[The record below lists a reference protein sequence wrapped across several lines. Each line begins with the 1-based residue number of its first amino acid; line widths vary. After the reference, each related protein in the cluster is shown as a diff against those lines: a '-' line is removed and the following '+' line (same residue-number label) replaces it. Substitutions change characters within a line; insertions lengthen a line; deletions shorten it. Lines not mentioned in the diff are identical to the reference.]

1 MNLSTEKYEVL
12 PGTDLSLKNEKK
24 KKKRTGSDGGGGDK
38 KGKTTK
44 GSDGNTNKNKNKK
57 RTAAVVMESSE
68 EESSDDED
76 DAASDFVVSDNE
88 ESSDEESL
96 ASEQESD
103 QSDMDM
109 SDDSEGGRKRKQPAA
124 VVAVAKK
131 SKTRV
136 EATIEATKPTTAT
149 GTKTPSGVA
158 LNTSRI
164 GLTPAGLP
172 TTTAKKTPA
181 SRFNTT
187 ATPGLLSSEKYTP
200 TTTPGSANLKNAI
213 QDTGVERFLA
223 RDVQRFPWMQADQI
237 RDAKKRRPSDPG
249 YDHTS
254 IHIPPDWFVKEKI
267 SAGQRQWW
275 DFKALNWDAVL
286 LFKMGKFYEL
296 FEMDAKVGADI
307 LGLSFMKGDQPHC
320 GFPEAAY
327 HQMAE
332 TLARAGRRVVVIEQ
346 TETPDALAVRNE
358 ERKKKGL
365 KKESVVRREKV
376 VVLTKGTLNDAG
388 MLATAPEASY
398 LMCLVEL
405 SVPTNDDN
413 GTSKMGEGVMRPKV
427 WVGMCAVDAATGQV
441 LLGQWLD
448 DDSRTQLRNALTA
461 LQPVEVVLA
470 RGRASNPAKKVIR
483 GLLRDP
489 LVNEYELGSG
499 RFWTVDTLLEKLPSY
514 FDDASSMPT
523 VLDSIVNDK
532 NVNAAV
538 ASALAGCLAYLN
550 DGMLDKQV
558 MAARRFELVSEAYG
572 VGSGRSRSRSR
583 SSKNDGGVDDSD
595 GGTTPDNEDMKGLL
609 ANKVKHMSLDGA
621 ALENLE
627 VLENTEGKLTGT
639 LLAAVDNCVTPAGR
653 RRLRQWLCRPL
664 FSIKDITARQDAIA
678 DLMGPAAADGA
689 VTARHHF
696 SGLADLERSIARL
709 AAAGAGCGSGR
720 DAPHVVL
727 YEDVSKK
734 RVQAFSSAIKG
745 LAAIQDAMINGF
757 QNLLT
762 NNSSITSLLLRQLVT
777 PGLSFPDMKVPLEEL
792 LTATDWSAAERSG
805 RVIPEQGVDPVYDS
819 AVQTVES
826 VEQEL
831 QDHLKEMKDHMVSGV
846 PNKSH
851 IKYVSL
857 MKESHVIEV
866 PESAKVPA
874 DWEPMQGKKGVK
886 RYSNIILKELA
897 KELETAKDAVEA
909 AQSGILQG
917 LVVKFAANRDMWL
930 AAVECMAHL
939 DALMSLA
946 VAGSCGSGPMCR
958 PTFLPSPP
966 PSSSSEANTTIATT
980 PLFRAKSL
988 RHPAE
993 VSGLAGEGNFVPNDI
1008 QMGGSHDNDD
1018 DNDNDTNASV
1028 SASSPSPGFIVLT
1041 GPNMGGKSTLMRQ
1054 VCLASLLAQVGAWVP
1069 AASLEMSPVDAIFVR
1084 MGARD
1089 RIMLGQSTF
1098 FVELSETAGALARAT
1113 RNSLVALDEL
1123 GRGTATSDGA
1133 AIASAVLDHFASTVK
1148 CRGIFATHYH
1158 HIADSHAE
1166 DAGVAIKH
1174 MACKVTTPQNTPNND
1189 DDDGGAAVEEVTF
1202 LYKLTQGACPKSYG
1216 VNVARL
1222 AGLPESIVKR
1232 AAVVSSQT
1240 QKEREQ
1246 QGGMIVGGEEDDEEE
1261 LCRAVKAAR
1270 ELLQQL

>member
-1 MNLSTEKYEVL
+1 ML
-12 PGTDLSLKNEKK
+12 PDTVLSLPLKKNEK
-24 KKKRTGSDGGGGDK
+24 TGSGGGGDK
-38 KGKTTK
+38 KKGKNAGK
-44 GSDGNTNKNKNKK
+44 SNGGNNNNKNKK
-57 RTAAVVMESSE
+57 RSAAVVMESSE

-76 DAASDFVVSDNE
+76 DEDAAASDFIVSDNE
-88 ESSDEESL
+88 DSSDEESL
-96 ASEQESD
+96 VSEEESE

-109 SDDSEGGRKRKQPAA
+109 SDDGSEGGKKRKKPAA
-124 VVAVAKK
+124 ATVAAANKK
-131 SKTRV
+131 SKTTV
-136 EATIEATKPTTAT
+136 EASKPTTAT
-149 GTKTPSGVA
+149 GTKTPAGVA
-158 LNTSRI
+158 LNASRI

-172 TTTAKKTPA
+172 TTTTTAKKTSA
-181 SRFNTT
+181 VLSRVNTS
-187 ATPGLLSSEKYTP
+187 ATPELVSSEKHAP
-200 TTTPGSANLKNAI
+200 KTTTTGTANLKDAI
-213 QDTGVERFLA
+213 QDTGVERFTA
-223 RDVQRFPWMQADQI
+223 RDVQRFPWMQADKI

-254 IHIPPDWFVKEKI
+254 IYIPPDWFVKEKI

-405 SVPTNDDN
+405 PVPTTTATTTNN
-413 GTSKMGEGVMRPKV
+413 GNAASDMGEGVMRPKV

-441 LLGQWLD
+441 LLGQWFD

-461 LQPVEVVLA
+461 LQPVEIVLA
-470 RGRASNPAKKVIR
+470 HGRASNSAKRVIR

-489 LVNEYELGSG
+489 IVNVYELGSD
-499 RFWTVDTLLEKLPSY
+499 RFWTTDTLLENLPSY
-514 FDDASSMPT
+514 FNNNNPMPA
-523 VLDSIVNDK
+523 VLEGIVKDK
-532 NVNAAV
+532 DGNTAV
-538 ASALAGCLAYLN
+538 ASALGGCLAYLN
-550 DGMLDKQV
+550 DGMLDKQI

-572 VGSGRSRSRSR
+572 VGSGGGNKSSR
-583 SSKNDGGVDDSD
+583 KNDGDVDDS
-595 GGTTPDNEDMKGLL
+595 GVTPDSKDIKRLL
-609 ANKVKHMSLDGA
+609 ENKVKHMSLDGA

-678 DLMGPAAADGA
+678 DLMGPAADGA
-689 VTARHHF
+689 VTARRNF

-720 DAPHVVL
+720 DAPHVIL
-727 YEDVSKK
+727 YEDASKK

-745 LAAIQDAMINGF
+745 LAAIQDAMMKGF
-757 QNLLT
+757 QDLLT
-762 NNSSITSLLLRQLVT
+762 NNSITSLLLRQLVT
-777 PGLSFPDMKVPLEEL
+777 PGLLFPAMKLPLEEL
-792 LTATDWSAAERSG
+792 LTATNWSAAERSG
-805 RVIPEQGVDPVYDS
+805 RVVPEQGVDPVYDS
-819 AVQTVES
+819 TVKTVEA
-826 VEQEL
+826 VEQKLE
-831 QDHLKEMKDHMVSGV
+831 DHLKEVKDHMVSGV
-846 PNKSH
+846 SNKSH

-886 RYSNIILKELA
+886 RYSNTILKELA
-897 KELETAKDAVEA
+897 KELESAKNAVEA

-917 LVVKFAANRDMWL
+917 LVVKFAQNRDMWL

-946 VAGSCGSGPMCR
+946 MAGSCGSGPMCR
-958 PTFLPSPP
+958 PTFLPFPP
-966 PSSSSEANTTIATT
+966 SSSSSSSEANTIATT
-980 PLFRAKSL
+980 PLFIAKSL

-993 VSGLAGEGNFVPNDI
+993 ISGLAGEGNFVPNDI
-1008 QMGGSHDNDD
+1008 QMGCIHG
-1018 DNDNDTNASV
+1018 DTNDADASP
-1028 SASSPSPGFIVLT
+1028 ARSSPSPGFIVLT

-1113 RNSLVALDEL
+1113 QNSLVALDEL

-1166 DAGVAIKH
+1166 DAAVAIKH
-1174 MACKVTTPQNTPNND
+1174 MACKVTTPQNTTTTD
-1189 DDDGGAAVEEVTF
+1189 DHDDGGAVVEEVTF

-1222 AGLPESIVKR
+1222 AGLPERIVKR

-1246 QGGMIVGGEEDDEEE
+1246 QEGMGVGGEEEEEE
-1261 LCRAVKAAR
+1261 LCRAVEAAR
-1270 ELLQQL
+1270 ELLHQL